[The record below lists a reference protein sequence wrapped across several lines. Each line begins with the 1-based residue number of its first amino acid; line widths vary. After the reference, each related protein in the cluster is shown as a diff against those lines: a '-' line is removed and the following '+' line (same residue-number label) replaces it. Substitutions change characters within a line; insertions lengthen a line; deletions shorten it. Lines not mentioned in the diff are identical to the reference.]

1 MKKIFTLLIGIFFF
15 FNSNSQT
22 ACVDSSLINPTAIC
36 TMIYDPVCGCNGVEY
51 SNDCVAE
58 NFGGVTS
65 WTSGPCSSTPPQ
77 TSICENFDSYQN
89 GDPVAQ
95 TLSNWNTWGEL
106 MSGTTAPFAD
116 DANINSNLSY
126 SGSNSLYLF
135 SGATQG
141 TQDIV
146 LPFGTAAPYELGVF
160 EFSSMFYI
168 NAGTGAYFN
177 FQAEN
182 IPGNVWSLDCK
193 MDLGSLILEN
203 TGNGFNYLTTTYPEE
218 VWFELKLVCD
228 LTNNNWELFIDNQS
242 QGSFTNSVNK
252 IASLDLYPIIGHQF
266 YVDDVCWS
274 YIEPNLEDLNAQ
286 VILVNPITGL
296 QGQDRNPSV
305 DVRNLGISN
314 ITSFDVD
321 FEYNGT
327 TITEN
332 ITGLNMST
340 QDIYTVNMSNSITL
354 VGGFNIGTATVYN
367 VNNLGPDDD
376 SSDDIMSIQIDAIVP
391 VEGKLVI
398 GEEATGTWCGWCP
411 RGAVA
416 LNWMD
421 KDYEGYWQGI
431 AVHNGDP
438 MTDPDYDNGIASYI
452 GGYPSGMVDR
462 GQETDPM
469 GVGTPTSFKD
479 EFLQRII
486 IEPNGIIT
494 NGAELNGNTL
504 KVSLTVDIQNN
515 INGNYKL
522 ACVLVEDSVTGT
534 ATSYY
539 QSNSYSGGAS
549 GSLVDVDGTDW
560 ANMPSN
566 VPASQMIYRHVARS
580 IAPGFMGEPLT
591 SNSYITGDSET
602 ICFEFTLDPSWD
614 QSQIH
619 IVGMFINDN
628 NGIDNASST
637 NIINSV
643 STGLNTSCATISI
656 GTELNGPD
664 IVNIYPNPANN
675 KIYISNLTEENTSI
689 KIYDIKG
696 CLVLENRI
704 SNKEYLDIS
713 SLAKGVYQIKFEGK
727 KLNETRK
734 LIKN

>member
-1 MKKIFTLLIGIFFF
+1 MKNIFTLLIATLIF
-15 FNSNSQT
+15 FNSNAQIT
-22 ACVDSSLINPTAIC
+22 CVDSSLIDPTAFCFTLINE
-36 TMIYDPVCGCNGVEY
+36 VCGCDGVTYDNECY
-51 SNDCVAE
+51 AE
-58 NFGGVTS
+58 VVGGNTS
-65 WTSGPCSSTPPQ
+65 WTSGPCSSNPPQ
-77 TSICENFDSYQN
+77 TSVCENFDSFQN

-95 TLSNWNTWGEL
+95 TLSDWNTWGEL
-106 MSGTTAPFAD
+106 MSGTIAPFTD
-116 DANINSNLSY
+116 DANISNIMSY
-126 SGSNSLYLF
+126 SGLNSLYLF
-135 SGATQG
+135 SGASQG
-141 TQDIV
+141 AQDIV

-160 EFSSMFYI
+160 EFSSMFYV
-168 NAGTGAYFN
+168 NSGTGAYFN

-274 YIEPNLEDLNAQ
+274 YIEPNLENLNAQ
-286 VILVNPITGL
+286 VILVNSITGL
-296 QGQDRNPSV
+296 AGQDRNPSV

-314 ITSFDVD
+314 ITSFDID

-332 ITGLNMST
+332 ISGVNMST
-340 QDIYTVNMSNSITL
+340 QDVYNVNMTNGITL
-354 VGGFNIGTATVYN
+354 IGGINIGTATVYN
-367 VNNLGPDDD
+367 VNGLGPDDD
-376 SSDDIMSIQIDAIVP
+376 ISDDVMSIQIESVTPAA
-391 VEGKLVI
+391 GKLVI

-438 MTDPDYDNGIASYI
+438 MTSPDYDNGMAPYI
-452 GGYPSGMVDR
+452 SGYPSGLVDR
-462 GQETDPM
+462 GSDIDP
-469 GVGTPTSFKD
+469 GAFKQD
-479 EFLQRII
+479 FLQRII
-486 IEPNGIIT
+486 VAPNGIIS
-494 NGAELNGNTL
+494 NGAELNGNIL

-515 INGNYKL
+515 INGNYSL

-534 ATSYY
+534 ANSFY
-539 QSNSYSGGAS
+539 QSNSYSGGGS
-549 GSLVDVDGTDW
+549 GSLIDVDGSDW

-566 VPASQMIYRHVARS
+566 VPASQMIYRHVARGV
-580 IAPGFMGEPLT
+580 APGFEGESLSST
-591 SNSYITGDSET
+591 SLLVGDTET

-619 IVGMFINDN
+619 IVGMFIDN
-628 NGIDNASST
+628 NNQIDNASST
-637 NIINSV
+637 DITTAVNS
-643 STGLNTSCATISI
+643 GYNACAVASI
-656 GTELNGPD
+656 GVELNGPNR
-664 IVNIYPNPANN
+664 VNIYPNPGTD
-675 KIYISNLTEENTSI
+675 KIYISNLKEDNTLI
-689 KIYDIKG
+689 KIYDITG
-696 CLVLENRI
+696 RLVIENKA
-704 SNKEYLDIS
+704 SNKDYLNVS
-713 SLAKGVYQIKFEGK
+713 KLLKGIYKIKFEGSDWS
-727 KLNETRK
+727 ETRK
-734 LIKN
+734 WIKE

>member
-22 ACVDSSLINPTAIC
+22 TCVDSSLIDLTAIC

-65 WTSGPCSSTPPQ
+65 WISGPCSSTSPQ
-77 TSICENFDSYQN
+77 ASICENFDSYQN

-141 TQDIV
+141 AQDIV
-146 LPFGTAAPYELGVF
+146 LPFGTAAPYDIGVF
-160 EFSSMFYI
+160 EYSSMFYV
-168 NAGTGAYFN
+168 NTGTGAYFN

-266 YVDDVCWS
+266 YIDDVCWS

-332 ITGLNMST
+332 ITGVNMST
-340 QDIYTVNMSNSITL
+340 QDIYTVNMSNSIIL
-354 VGGFNIGTATVYN
+354 GGGFNIGTATVYN

-376 SSDDIMSIQIDAIVP
+376 SSDDIMSIQIEAIIP
-391 VEGKLVI
+391 AEGKLVI

-438 MTDPDYDNGIASYI
+438 MTDPDYDNGMAPYI
-452 GGYPSGMVDR
+452 SGYPSGLVDR
-462 GQETDPM
+462 GVDIDP
-469 GVGTPTSFKD
+469 GNFKQD
-479 EFLQRII
+479 FLQRII

-539 QSNSYSGGAS
+539 QSNSYSGGAN
-549 GSLVDVDGTDW
+549 GSLIDVDGTDW

-580 IAPGFMGEPLT
+580 VAPGFMGEPLT

-614 QSQIH
+614 QSQVH

-628 NGIDNASST
+628 NEIDNASST
-637 NIINSV
+637 NITNSI
-643 STGLNTSCATISI
+643 STGLNPSCATTSI

-664 IVNIYPNPANN
+664 IVNIYPNPSND

-689 KIYDIKG
+689 KIYDIKAG
-696 CLVLENRI
+696 LVLENRI